1 MDPQKPGK
9 SIRQLGFEFAA
20 GSTDGLALWRE
31 QRRAEERRLG
41 MELGLPIGSFCEVV
55 LTSGIQLRGHLVLDE
70 PDLFHYATRKHAF
83 LRIGAVSFSISE
95 IADCVRLE

>member
-1 MDPQKPGK
+1 MDFDNRDK
-9 SIRQLGFEFAA
+9 SIRQLGFEFAG

-55 LTSGIQLRGHLVLDE
+55 LTSGIQLRGDLVLDE

-83 LRIGAVSFSISE
+83 LRIGSVSFSISE